1 MPDAPIAAGDFAE
14 YFAALWGREPFPWQ
28 QALADRLTA
37 SPESADADNDW
48 PPAITPPTAGGKTAC
63 LDIAVFALAA
73 QAHWQQR
80 GWPRRAPRRVFLVV
94 DRRVIVDEAFDR
106 ARLLASRLQ
115 AAGDGVLGRVAAALR
130 ELAGGP
136 HEAPLAC
143 FQLRGGVY
151 RDDGWAR
158 SPIQPTIVCATVDQI
173 GSRLLY
179 RAYGRSFKAWPLQA
193 GLVGNDSLIIL
204 DEAHCAEPFRQT
216 LTAVQRYRTW
226 AESPSTTPFRVV
238 LMTATPP
245 AGMERFPDEVTA
257 AADRAHPVLRR
268 RIEASKPCRLVVA
281 SKASG
286 RTAEDVN
293 KATAARLVA
302 ETLEL
307 LRRSS
312 PVAACDAD
320 QSHLPLDLEA
330 SRSAKAAP
338 AVAVFC
344 NRVDTARRVYAAL
357 QERAD
362 LDSMLFTGRMRPLD
376 RDDVL
381 AGPLQ
386 ELHVDRAE
394 QRRLARPLVVVATQ
408 TLEVGA
414 NLDFDLMVSECADL
428 PALRQRFG
436 RLNRLGRPV
445 AARGV
450 IVVRADQSN
459 IDTPP
464 DPVYG
469 SALARTWDWL
479 RHHAV
484 EHDEIDLG
492 IAAFD
497 CWAPGDSGE
506 LTAAPRHAPV
516 LLPAH
521 LDALVQTA
529 PQPQPSPDIAL
540 FLHGPDSGPADV
552 QVCWRADLPFDP
564 DDPGRID
571 AAAWIEAIAA
581 CPPAAGELMPVPFGV
596 ARRWLRGLSSTNDG
610 GDVEGVAV
618 DEAHERKD
626 GEVPHDRLLPRALRW
641 RGPLDDA
648 TALVDDADSLR
659 PGDLLVVPVACEG
672 WSDLGHRPAGT
683 LADLGDRANVVA
695 RGKAVLR
702 LHPELVAQWPAAPTD
717 MHPPAT
723 GGAADHDAT
732 LESIKERLASFLQTV
747 RLRSEEDPAEV
758 QADLRALLV
767 DLERDPAA
775 PGWLRAVAC
784 ALARDRTL
792 AREGQAFYGE
802 NGIVLRASGRLP
814 GFGQATSDFTHED
827 DATASGSVS
836 RPVPLDVHLAGV
848 RKFAARF
855 SGDLPP
861 TLSSDVQLAAAM
873 HDLGKADPRFQALL
887 RGGNRWLTGELLAK
901 SGDLPKSPAGF
912 RRAAAAAGYPE
923 HCRHELLSV
932 RLIESVPALLQGAN
946 DPELVLHLVA
956 SHHGHGRPFAPI
968 VDDAQP
974 LTVAYVHEGHALRAS
989 TDTGLERIDSGIAER
1004 FWRLV
1009 RRYGW
1014 WGIAGLEAMMILA
1027 DHRRSEWEELHVEGD
1042 GR

>member
-1 MPDAPIAAGDFAE
+1 MLDAPISAGDFAE
-14 YFAALWGREPFPWQ
+14 YFAALWSREPFPWQ
-28 QALADRLTA
+28 QALANRLTV
-37 SPESADADNDW
+37 SPEGAAADNDW

-80 GWPRRAPRRVFLVV
+80 GWQRRAPRRVFLVV

-130 ELAGGP
+130 ELAGGA

-143 FQLRGGVY
+143 FQLRGGIY

-216 LTAVQRYRTW
+216 LSAVQRYRTW

-245 AGMERFPDEVTA
+245 AGVDRFPDEATA
-257 AADRAHPVLRR
+257 AADRSHPVLGR

-286 RTAEDVN
+286 RTVEDVN
-293 KATAARLVA
+293 KATAAQLVA

-307 LRRSS
+307 LRCSS
-312 PVAACDAD
+312 AAAAPGVDRGD
-320 QSHLPLDLEA
+320 LPPDLEA
-330 SRSAKAAP
+330 SRAAKAAP

-362 LDSMLFTGRMRPLD
+362 LDAALFTGRMRPLD

-386 ELHVDRAE
+386 ELHADRAE

-408 TLEVGA
+408 TPEVGA

-450 IVVRADQSN
+450 IVVRADQSK
-459 IDTPP
+459 IATPP

-469 SALARTWDWL
+469 TALARTWDWL
-479 RHHAV
+479 QRHT
-484 EHDEIDLG
+484 DKRGEIDLG
-492 IAAFD
+492 AAAFD
-497 CWAPGDSGE
+497 RWAPDDAGE

-529 PQPQPSPDIAL
+529 PQPQPSPDVAL

-552 QVCWRADLPFDP
+552 QVCWRADLSFDP
-564 DDPGRID
+564 DEPERID
-571 AAAWIEAIAA
+571 AGAWVEAVAA

-596 ARRWLRGLSSTNDG
+596 VRRWLRGLSNTNDG
-610 GDVEGVAV
+610 ADVEGTAV
-618 DEAHERKD
+618 DET
-626 GEVPHDRLLPRALRW
+626 HDRKLDETPPGRRVPRALRW

-648 TALVDDADSLR
+648 TVLIDDADSVR

-672 WSDLGHRPAGT
+672 WNELGHRPSGT
-683 LADLGDRANVVA
+683 LADLGDRANLAA

-702 LHPELVAQWPAAPTD
+702 LHPGLVAQWPADAHASAAVGDGDEDTAPK
-717 MHPPAT
+717 
-723 GGAADHDAT
+723 
-732 LESIKERLASFLQTV
+732 SIKDRLASFLQTV
-747 RLRSEEDPAEV
+747 RLSSEEDPVAV
-758 QADLRALLV
+758 QADLRSLLV

-775 PGWLRAVAC
+775 PGWLRAVVH
-784 ALARDRTL
+784 ALVRNRAV
-792 AREGQAFYGE
+792 AREGLTFYGE
-802 NGIVLRASGRLP
+802 NGIVLRAAGRLA
-814 GFGQATSDFTHED
+814 GFGQSTSDFTHED

-855 SGDLPP
+855 SNDLPP

-887 RGGNRWLTGELLAK
+887 RGGSRWLTGELLAK

-912 RRAAAAAGYPE
+912 RRAAAAAAYPQ

-932 RLIESVPALLQGAN
+932 RLIESVPALLQAAN
-946 DPELVLHLVA
+946 DPDLVLHLVA

-968 VDDAQP
+968 VDETQP
-974 LTVAYVHEGHALRAS
+974 IEVAYVYEGHALRAS
-989 TDTGLERIDSGIAER
+989 TDTGLESIDSGIAER

-1027 DHRRSEWEELHVEGD
+1027 DHRRSEWEELSTDEVVE
-1042 GR
+1042 